1 MTAVNIMTLA
11 RVIHENN
18 RALQFF
24 NGEEVG
30 PEWLNAPQEQIT
42 STVKGL
48 QMVALGANPRS
59 LHESWMKDK
68 VDAGWVLGP
77 VKDEEKKTHPCILPY
92 DQLPKEQQLKDVIF
106 YTTAKQFFDLGLVIM
121 DNRSKLVRG

>member
-18 RALQFF
+18 RALQYF

-30 PEWLNAPQEQIT
+30 PEWLDAPQEQVAGV
-42 STVKGL
+42 VKGI
-48 QMVALGANPRS
+48 QMVSLGGNPRS
-59 LHESWMKDK
+59 LHASWMKDK
-68 VDAGWVLGP
+68 IDNGWVLGP
-77 VKDEEKKTHPCILPY
+77 VKDETKLTHPNLLPY

-121 DNRSKLVRG
+121 DNRAKLVR